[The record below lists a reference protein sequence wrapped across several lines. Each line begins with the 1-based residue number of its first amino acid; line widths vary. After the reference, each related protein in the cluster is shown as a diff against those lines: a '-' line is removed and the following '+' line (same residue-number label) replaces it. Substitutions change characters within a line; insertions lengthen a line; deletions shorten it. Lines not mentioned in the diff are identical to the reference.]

1 MLGTAGADEIGAEEI
16 GAEEIGAEDAGP
28 EETGETTAEV
38 VGVTIG
44 AAGVVTVVPT
54 GTLVVL
60 ITVERAGQFV
70 TSAAQLVM
78 VISEVE

>member
-1 MLGTAGADEIGAEEI
+1 MDGAA
-16 GAEEIGAEDAGP
+16 
-28 EETGETTAEV
+28 V
-38 VGVTIG
+38 VG
-44 AAGVVTVVPT
+44 AATGVVTVVPI

-60 ITVERAGQFV
+60 TTVERAGQLV